1 VRIFRTR
8 TYLTIVTFALFFLCQ
23 SGFAQDVQSARD
35 TQSQAFEVA
44 EGLYVLDKS
53 GCNITVSTGPDGI
66 LVIDSGYK
74 GQAEQNRA
82 RIASMSPG
90 PIRFLLNTHFHFDH
104 VGGNELFAKEGATIV
119 AHENTR
125 MRMSEEW
132 KGPEILGMKWP
143 TIPPYPENY
152 LATISFKNDLTI
164 HFNNDIVQIRHIPG
178 GHSDSDVI
186 ITFQKSN
193 VMHVG
198 DLFLS
203 HSFPIVDIFHGGSVS
218 GYIAGIDQI
227 IGMCDDETAII
238 PGHGPISDLEG
249 LRTYRDMLIAA
260 RDRIDK
266 LMKEGKTLDEVVAA
280 DPTEGLLKDGKKSW
294 LPPKI
299 FVYCVYQELLKH

>member
-1 VRIFRTR
+1 MLSLR
-8 TYLTIVTFALFFLCQ
+8 LNKHLFFVILLSFFIFKPSIAQELQ
-23 SGFAQDVQSARD
+23 S
-35 TQSQAFEVA
+35 TQSNEPLAIKLS

-53 GCNITVSTGPDGI
+53 GCNITVSAGPDGI

-82 RIASMSPG
+82 SIASLSPR

-132 KGPEILGMKWP
+132 KSPEILGMKWP
-143 TIPPYPENY
+143 TIPPYPKNY

-164 HFNNDIVQIRHIPG
+164 HFNNEIVKICHIPG
-178 GHSDSDVI
+178 GHSDNDAIVI
-186 ITFQKSN
+186 FHKSN
-193 VMHVG
+193 VIHTG
-198 DLFLS
+198 DLYLS
-203 HSFPIVDIFHGGSVS
+203 HSFPIVDIFHGGSAS

-227 IGMCDDETAII
+227 IGMCDDETTII

-280 DPTEGLLKDGKKSW
+280 DPTAGLFKDGQESW

-299 FVYCVYQELLKH
+299 FVYCVYQELLRH